1 MAGFFTPPDPQAA
14 VVSPLPGGISA
25 VVRFFFNLPS
35 WFQIGGAALG
45 VVVAAVAAVF
55 AWRHRRT
62 IILWLASRPW
72 KVKLTLGAVVAVAVI
87 AASGTGALSW
97 HYMQHDNGFCTGCH
111 VMGPAYQRFTQ
122 SKHDSLQCHQCHQ
135 QSIFAS
141 MRQLYLWVAER
152 PAEIGPHAKVPNR
165 VCAGCHING
174 DPKKW
179 KIIAATAGHRT
190 HLESDSSALRDV
202 QCVTCHG
209 QEVHRFLPV
218 DSTCAQAKCHV
229 NIRVQLGKMAQQT
242 DLHCVTCHQFT
253 AKVPQLAEYD
263 SARGTLVPNVRQCF
277 SCHEMRVALANF
289 DPAKDPH
296 RGTCGMCHNPHTQK
310 VASEAVKS
318 CASAQCHANWRDDP
332 FHVGPN
338 HRSVGTTCLVCHNP
352 HQAKVDPSDC
362 AGCHAAVRARRAG
375 TGRLL
380 PPVPFD
386 TIKAKSGISMRTPPE
401 PRPKGKGD
409 APPPTDETGPAA
421 PAAPSPPVADSF
433 PHDRHKTLACITC
446 HASQR
451 AHGRLTFAPP
461 RGCQICHH
469 QSPDASDCVHCHT
482 AEQLARPESVTVRIA
497 VAGAPARGHGA
508 AFAHATHHA
517 LQCRTC
523 HTTAVSLD
531 PGADVLACA
540 ACHAD
545 HHAAGRACASCHTE
559 TAAPAVIAAHAPPAS
574 AHRACA
580 ACHQT
585 AIVAGLVPDRPLC
598 LTCHAAQRDH
608 YAGRECTPC
617 HGPASPTEWRA
628 AMQDSVR

>member
-1 MAGFFTPPDPQAA
+1 
-14 VVSPLPGGISA
+14 
-25 VVRFFFNLPS
+25 
-35 WFQIGGAALG
+35 
-45 VVVAAVAAVF
+45 
-55 AWRHRRT
+55 
-62 IILWLASRPW
+62 
-72 KVKLTLGAVVAVAVI
+72 
-87 AASGTGALSW
+87 
-97 HYMQHDNGFCTGCH
+97 
-111 VMGPAYQRFTQ
+111 
-122 SKHDSLQCHQCHQ
+122 
-135 QSIFAS
+135 
-141 MRQLYLWVAER
+141 
-152 PAEIGPHAKVPNR
+152 VPNR

-310 VASEAVKS
+310 VASDAVKS

-380 PPVPFD
+380 RPSRGPRARATPLRPPMHP
-386 TIKAKSGISMRTPPE
+386 
-401 PRPKGKGD
+401 
-409 APPPTDETGPAA
+409 
-421 PAAPSPPVADSF
+421 
-433 PHDRHKTLACITC
+433 
-446 HASQR
+446 
-451 AHGRLTFAPP
+451 GRPP
-461 RGCQICHH
+461 RRRLSQIP
-469 QSPDASDCVHCHT
+469 SRT
-482 AEQLARPESVTVRIA
+482 IA
-497 VAGAPARGHGA
+497 TR
-508 AFAHATHHA
+508 
-517 LQCRTC
+517 L
-523 HTTAVSLD
+523 S
-531 PGADVLACA
+531 
-540 ACHAD
+540 
-545 HHAAGRACASCHTE
+545 
-559 TAAPAVIAAHAPPAS
+559 
-574 AHRACA
+574 
-580 ACHQT
+580 
-585 AIVAGLVPDRPLC
+585 
-598 LTCHAAQRDH
+598 
-608 YAGRECTPC
+608 
-617 HGPASPTEWRA
+617 PASPVTPPSGSTA
-628 AMQDSVR
+628 A